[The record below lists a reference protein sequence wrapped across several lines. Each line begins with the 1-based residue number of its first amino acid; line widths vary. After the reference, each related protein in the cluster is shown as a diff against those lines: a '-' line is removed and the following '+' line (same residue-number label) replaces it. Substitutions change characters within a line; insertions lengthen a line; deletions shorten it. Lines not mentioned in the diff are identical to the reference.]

1 MFYAYFQWYWLT
13 PTPEV
18 QEEMDKVYMAD
29 LLNDKELQFQYK

>member
-13 PTPEV
+13 HTPEV
-18 QEEMDKVYMAD
+18 QEEMDKVYMDD